1 MEHRAAGEPISS
13 VWLGAR
19 LAAPARELGV
29 ELEARALEGLAR
41 YASLVL
47 EWGARINLTSAR
59 SPERLTDEHIA
70 DALALLRHLPA
81 EPFRFVDVGSGA
93 GLPGLALALLR
104 PRASGVLLEP
114 VRKKHAFLAHAVRE
128 LGLGGRIEARAERDG
143 AHAATG
149 SYDAAL
155 SRATWRAD
163 LWLERGSTLPRP
175 GGRVIGFE
183 GATPVALPAGTTRH
197 PYTLHGR
204 RRSILVR
211 EV

>member
-1 MEHRAAGEPISS
+1 VEHLAAGAPISS
-13 VWLGAR
+13 AWLAAR

-29 ELEARALEGLAR
+29 ELGAPALEPLAG

-47 EWGARINLTSAR
+47 AWGARINLTGAKT
-59 SPERLTDEHIA
+59 PERLADEHLA

-93 GLPGLALALLR
+93 GLPGLVLALMR

-128 LGLGGRIEARAERDG
+128 LGLGGRIEARAERDE
-143 AHAATG
+143 AHAGAG

-163 LWLERGSTLPRP
+163 LWLERGRRLPRP
-175 GGRVIGFE
+175 GGRVLGFE
-183 GATPVALPAGTTRH
+183 GATPGPLPPGATRH
-197 PYTLHGR
+197 PYALHGKR
-204 RRSILVR
+204 RAILVR

>member
-1 MEHRAAGEPISS
+1 
-13 VWLGAR
+13 LGAR

-29 ELEARALEGLAR
+29 ELEPGALHGLAR

-47 EWGARINLTSAR
+47 AWGARINLTGAR
-59 SPERLTDEHIA
+59 SAERLTDEHLA
-70 DALALLRHLPA
+70 DALALLGHLPP

-93 GLPGLALALLR
+93 GLPGLVLALLQ

-128 LGLGGRIEARAERDG
+128 LGLAGRIEARAERDE
-143 AHAATG
+143 AHAAAG
-149 SYDAAL
+149 GYDAAL

-163 LWLERGSTLPRP
+163 LWLERGRRLARP
-175 GGRVIGFE
+175 GGRVLGFE
-183 GATPVALPAGTTRH
+183 GPTPGPLPAGASRH
-197 PYTLHGR
+197 PYILHGR